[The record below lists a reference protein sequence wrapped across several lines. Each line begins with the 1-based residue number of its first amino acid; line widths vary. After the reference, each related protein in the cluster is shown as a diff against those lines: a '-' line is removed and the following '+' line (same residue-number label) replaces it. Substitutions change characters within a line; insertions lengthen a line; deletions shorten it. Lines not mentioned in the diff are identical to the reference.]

1 MMIFKKILLLQL
13 FGLMSICISSA
24 NGVVESAYLHTDR
37 NVYITGETI
46 YFKFYLINSETL
58 KLSELS
64 KVGYIVL
71 RSEKSESVIKLRV
84 NLNKG
89 TGMGSFE
96 LPDTLYSGIYQIT
109 AFTRFM
115 RNRGEQSFFR
125 KNITVI
131 NRHDKL
137 FEFKSL
143 GFYKSNVPD
152 TDYDNSSIKIKID
165 KETYNKRQKVM
176 VSFSNLSANANVSV
190 SVAENSPVPIPYISL
205 DKTLKALKSDKNEFS
220 SKRYFS
226 PEFKGKTLSGVV
238 TDIQTDSVVGNAV
251 VLLSCIDSV
260 ANLQYAVTNPQG
272 IFQFLL
278 SDYYTDRE
286 LFVTILKNSETP
298 NCKIKVF
305 DDFKI
310 ESPANLNLSSLN
322 WQFDEYFFKT
332 QNMVFINK
340 TYNTDARIKIQESK
354 NIEHLSPKFHHT
366 KVKTI
371 IPAEYE
377 PLNDFLEIAVEL
389 LPHVKIFK
397 DKTGYNALVYN
408 SFLNRYYMRPPAIFL
423 DGVFVDNIEKIIGL
437 GTDKIN
443 KIEIIDEE
451 RAFGDLIFGGLVSI
465 FSKTYAMEKSK
476 TESPSL
482 RIFNESDHKGFVSTA
497 LNSGFITSKHIPLF
511 KPLLYWNADLNLY
524 KNKEKEISFY
534 TSDLTGSYT
543 IRVEGISENGST
555 ISSSK
560 IFSVE
565 K

>member
-1 MMIFKKILLLQL
+1 MY
-13 FGLMSICISSA
+13 ISLA
-24 NGVVESAYLHTDR
+24 NGVSELSYLHTDR
-37 NVYITGETI
+37 DVYITGETI

-71 RSEKSESVIKLRV
+71 RSEKSETVIKLRV
-84 NLNKG
+84 NLDKG

-96 LPDTLYSGIYQIT
+96 LSDTLYSGIYQIT

-137 FEFKSL
+137 YEFKSL
-143 GFYKSNVPD
+143 TYNKSNVSD
-152 TDYDNSSIKIKID
+152 TVTENSNIKIKIE
-165 KETYNKRQKVM
+165 KETYNKRQKVT
-176 VSFSNLSANANVSV
+176 VSFSNLIANANVSV

-205 DKTLKALKSDKNEFS
+205 DKTLKAFKSDENEFK

-226 PEFKGKTLSGVV
+226 PEFKGKTLSGIV
-238 TDIQTDSVVGNAV
+238 TDINTDTVVSNAV

-260 ANLQYAVTNPQG
+260 ANLQYAVTNRKG
-272 IFQFLL
+272 IFLFLL
-278 SDYYTDRE
+278 TDYYSDRE

-298 NCKIKVF
+298 NCTIKVF

-310 ESPANLNLSSLN
+310 DSAANFNLSSLN
-322 WQFDEYFFKT
+322 WQFDDYFFNA
-332 QNMVFINK
+332 QNLVFINK
-340 TYNTDARIKIQESK
+340 TYNTDARTKIQESK
-354 NIEHLSPKFHHT
+354 NVDFLSPKFHHT

-371 IPAEYE
+371 IPAEFE

-408 SFLNRYYMRPPAIFL
+408 SFLNRYYVRPPAIFL

-437 GTDKIN
+437 GTDKIS

-451 RAFGDLIFGGLVSI
+451 RAFGDLIFGGLISI
-465 FSKTYAMEKSK
+465 FSKTNAMEKSK
-476 TESPSL
+476 TESYSI
-482 RIFNESDHKGFVSTA
+482 RIFNESDHKGFMSTA
-497 LNSGFITSKHIPLF
+497 INSSFITSKHIPLF

-524 KNKEKEISFY
+524 KNKENVISFY
-534 TSDLTGSYT
+534 TSDLTGSFT
-543 IRVEGISENGST
+543 IRVEGVSENGST
-555 ISSSK
+555 VSSSK